1 MKVLLIMIGVL
12 LTQLVVA
19 EEIKP
24 AERTIIETWKC
35 YAISDRSQKN
45 ALVHLTREHQLSV
58 IHALAGSKL
67 EVGTVSVAGT
77 KYDSVFQVDGFDRRW
92 DFGRDSKSDERWPY
106 SFVIKPDGDGSYYN
120 FTTEATGVK
129 PSQVFKCVMK

>member
-77 KYDSVFQVDGFDRRW
+77 KYTQYFKLTDLTAAGILAEIRKAMSVGPIHLLLSQMEMGV
-92 DFGRDSKSDERWPY
+92 
-106 SFVIKPDGDGSYYN
+106 
-120 FTTEATGVK
+120 TTISQPRLQEL
-129 PSQVFKCVMK
+129 SQVKSSNV